1 MFIIEWN
8 AYTVKQNFGIALY
21 QNDNSDI
28 VKLTNYTKTH
38 FLRALQASTPLTDS
52 GFTYIFPS
60 QLKHSQKVILAIT

>member
-28 VKLTNYTKTH
+28 VKLPNYTKTH
-38 FLRALQASTPLTDS
+38 FLRALQATVTDS

-60 QLKHSQKVILAIT
+60 QIKHSQKVILAIT